1 MPDSLETLTYRVS
14 VLEDKAD
21 RNSEEHGKFYTRL
34 EQVETDHGAMRT
46 DISNIKDLCS
56 EIKADVKD
64 LKDKPSKR
72 WEGLVNSVVQWLAL
86 ALLAAYTALK

>member
-1 MPDSLETLTYRVS
+1 METLAYRVK
-14 VLEDKAD
+14 VLEDKAE
-21 RNSEEHGKFYTRL
+21 RNSEEHGKFYTRI
-34 EQVETDHGAMRT
+34 ESVENRHDVMQN

-64 LKDKPSKR
+64 LKERPARR
-72 WEGLVNSVVQWLAL
+72 WDGLVNSVVQWFAL

>member
-1 MPDSLETLTYRVS
+1 MQDTIETLAYRVKT
-14 VLEDKAD
+14 LEDKAE
-21 RNSEEHGKFYTRL
+21 RNSEEHGKFYTRI
-34 EQVETDHGAMRT
+34 ETIENGHSVMQN
-46 DISNIKDLCS
+46 DISNIKQLCS

-64 LKDKPSKR
+64 LKERPSKR

>member
-1 MPDSLETLTYRVS
+1 MQDTIETLALRVS
-14 VLEDKAD
+14 ALEDKAE
-21 RNSEEHGKFYTRL
+21 RNSEEHGKFYARI

-46 DISNIKDLCS
+46 DIANIKDLCN

-64 LKDKPSKR
+64 LKDKPGRR